1 MDNYIQNLEVAAK
14 STLTGAEW
22 LDYKPAGVNGSATDA
37 NGTTLAQAFEID
49 YYYGVELCK
58 QHEVTAVDY
67 LDYLGEN
74 GLCKDKTSDPYYFL
88 ILAKDIGIDW
98 TS

>member
-22 LDYKPAGVNGSATDA
+22 LVERKSINGKQGDEF
-37 NGTTLAQAFEID
+37 GETLAQAFEID
-49 YYYGVELCK
+49 YYYGVELCQ

>member
-1 MDNYIQNLEVAAK
+1 MNTYTRDLELAAN
-14 STLTGAEW
+14 TVLIGEEW
-22 LDYKPAGVNGSATDA
+22 LNYHPAGVNGSATDA

-98 TS
+98 AS

>member
-1 MDNYIQNLEVAAK
+1 MDNYIQNLEVAVK

-22 LDYKPAGVNGSATDA
+22 LVERKSINGEQGDEF
-37 NGTTLAQAFEID
+37 GETLAQAFEID

-67 LDYLGEN
+67 LEYLEEN

-98 TS
+98 AS